1 MDWLAFGLPA
11 EGEAQSALLIE
22 HIQRTVP
29 TCRPTDSAEA
39 ARQAAAKMNF
49 SSCAIV
55 NEENVVLGSI
65 RNNGSEVDPVAAAA
79 DVMELGPKT
88 LRPSSTVKEAKQIA
102 QKTGRTEI
110 LVTSS
115 DGKLI
120 GVFKAAGQ
128 EKK

>member
-11 EGEAQSALLIE
+11 EGEERSALLIE

-55 NEENVVLGSI
+55 NEESVVLGSI
-65 RNNGSEVDPVAAAA
+65 RNNGSEVDPVAAAG

-110 LVTSS
+110 L
-115 DGKLI
+115 
-120 GVFKAAGQ
+120 
-128 EKK
+128 